1 MSRSRI
7 VFFLLSAILVFPLL
21 AATLLRA
28 ADTGPAKKPE
38 DDSFYKYLAVFS
50 ETLGLV
56 RQAYVDEP
64 DMSTLMASA
73 LDGTTD
79 ALDPFSLY
87 VPASAISTYS
97 QAAGI
102 GRRYSGLTLLKERG
116 IAYVVAVEKGS
127 PGGVAKIRPGD
138 VVAKINGRS
147 TRLMPLWEMQQALTD
162 KPGTKVNLEVIRLGE
177 PVQISFELKAFDPP
191 PVSMEDVEGG
201 VAMLHI
207 PTFDKETVQEVRDAL
222 DKNRGKIRDRLLID
236 LRGVSSGDPE
246 VAYAT
251 ARLFT
256 SGDLGALM
264 RRSEQLQAF
273 RADEKPVW
281 QGKTVI
287 LVDRGTLGASEVFAT
302 VLRQREKAELVGERT
317 FGHAGRLGTAELS
330 TGGRLLYTEA
340 FYAGPDKKP
349 LNQALKPDLLVD
361 ERSRTYLEKDT
372 PIDELILRHGVRRL
386 LGQEPTTTE
395 AKTA

>member
-7 VFFLLSAILVFPLL
+7 LFFLVSAVLVFPLL
-21 AATLLRA
+21 AATLVRA
-28 ADTGPAKKPE
+28 ADDKQVKPG
-38 DDSFYKYLAVFS
+38 DDSFYKYLSVFS

-64 DMSTLMASA
+64 DMNTLMANA

-87 VPASAISTYS
+87 VLASAISTYN

-127 PGGVAKIRPGD
+127 PGGLAKVRPGD
-138 VVAKINGRS
+138 VIAKINGRS
-147 TRLMPLWEMQQALTD
+147 TRVMPLWEMQQALTD
-162 KPGTKVNLEVIRLGE
+162 KPGTKINLEVIRLGE
-177 PVQISFELKAFDPP
+177 PVQVSFELKAFDPP
-191 PVSMEDVEGG
+191 PVSVEDVEGG
-201 VAMLHI
+201 VTMLHV
-207 PTFDKETVQEVRDAL
+207 PTFDKNTVQEVRDAL

-246 VAYAT
+246 VAYTT
-251 ARLFT
+251 AQLFT
-256 SGDLGALM
+256 SGDLGILK
-264 RRSEQLQAF
+264 RRSEEVKAF
-273 RADEKPVW
+273 RSDEKPVW
-281 QGKTVI
+281 QGKMVI
-287 LVDRGTLGASEVFAT
+287 LVDRGTLGASELFAT
-302 VLRQREKAELVGERT
+302 VLRQKEKADLVGERT
-317 FGHAGRLGTAELS
+317 FGHAGRLGSAELS

-340 FYAGPDKKP
+340 FYTGPDKKP
-349 LNQALKPDLLVD
+349 LNEALKPDLLVD

-372 PIDELILRHGVRRL
+372 PIDDLILRHGVRRL
-386 LGQEPTTTE
+386 LGQEPDTSE
-395 AKTA
+395 AKAA

>member
-1 MSRSRI
+1 MNRSRI
-7 VFFLLSAILVFPLL
+7 LFFLISAVIVFPLL
-21 AATLLRA
+21 AATLVRA
-28 ADTGPAKKPE
+28 ADKTQVKPE
-38 DDSFYKYLAVFS
+38 DDSLYKYLSVFS

-64 DMSTLMASA
+64 DMNTLMTTA

-87 VPASAISTYS
+87 VPASALNTYN
-97 QAAGI
+97 QANSI

-116 IAYVVAVEKGS
+116 IAFVVAVEKGS
-127 PGGVAKIRPGD
+127 PGAVAKIKPGD
-138 VVAKINGRS
+138 IVAKINDRS
-147 TRLMPLWEMQQALTD
+147 TRLMPLWEMQQALTS
-162 KPGTKVNLEVIRLGE
+162 KPGTKVAMEVIRLGE
-177 PVQISFELKAFDPP
+177 PVQISFELKPFNPP
-191 PVSMEDVEGG
+191 PVSLEEVEG
-201 VAMLHI
+201 VALLHI

-222 DKNRGKIRDRLLID
+222 GKNGGKIKDKLMID

-246 VAYAT
+246 LAYAT

-256 SGDLGALM
+256 SGDLGNLK
-264 RRSEQLQAF
+264 RRAEDLQSF

-281 QGKTVI
+281 QGRTVI

-302 VLRQREKAELVGERT
+302 VLRQKEKAELVGERT

-330 TGGRLLYTEA
+330 NGGRLLYTEA
-340 FYAGPDKKP
+340 FYTGPDKKP
-349 LNQALKPDLLVD
+349 LNEALKPDLVVD

-386 LGQEPTTTE
+386 LGQEPASAE
-395 AKTA
+395 AKAA